1 MGGGS
6 QHRYEMHMF
15 HRASLKLG
23 LDRAVL
29 QHMRN
34 ENEQK
39 DEHPNHDG
47 FENENSKMLL
57 QTKEIDELLKRGAY
71 DIFREDDTYVVPDI
85 CIYIYIYLY
94 ISAFLVAVASRS
106 LLSAALSLIL
116 CCSSAFV
123 LCAY

>member
-1 MGGGS
+1 MFLTDKVY
-6 QHRYEMHMF
+6 RLLTRKTYEMHMF

-39 DEHPNHDG
+39 G
-47 FENENSKMLL
+47 ALTSSGSKMVM

-71 DIFREDDTYVVPDI
+71 DIFREDDSEAEQVFKKI
-85 CIYIYIYLY
+85 FLLIIYTHLLK
-94 ISAFLVAVASRS
+94 SQASRS
-106 LLSAALSLIL
+106 SPKSLARDGHLS
-116 CCSSAFV
+116 C
-123 LCAY
+123 

>member
-1 MGGGS
+1 MLTVLMFLTDKVY
-6 QHRYEMHMF
+6 RLLTRKTYEMHMF

-39 DEHPNHDG
+39 G
-47 FENENSKMLL
+47 ALTSSGSKMVM

-71 DIFREDDTYVVPDI
+71 DIFREDDSEAEQVFKKI
-85 CIYIYIYLY
+85 FLLIIYTHLLK
-94 ISAFLVAVASRS
+94 SQASRS
-106 LLSAALSLIL
+106 SPKSLARDGHLS
-116 CCSSAFV
+116 C
-123 LCAY
+123 

>member
-1 MGGGS
+1 MLTVLMFLTDKVY
-6 QHRYEMHMF
+6 RLLTRKTYEMHMF

-39 DEHPNHDG
+39 G
-47 FENENSKMLL
+47 ALTSSGSKMVM

-71 DIFREDDTYVVPDI
+71 DIFREDDSEAEQVFKKI
-85 CIYIYIYLY
+85 FLLIIYTHLLK
-94 ISAFLVAVASRS
+94 SQASRS
-106 LLSAALSLIL
+106 SPKSLARDGHL
-116 CCSSAFV
+116 NC
-123 LCAY
+123 